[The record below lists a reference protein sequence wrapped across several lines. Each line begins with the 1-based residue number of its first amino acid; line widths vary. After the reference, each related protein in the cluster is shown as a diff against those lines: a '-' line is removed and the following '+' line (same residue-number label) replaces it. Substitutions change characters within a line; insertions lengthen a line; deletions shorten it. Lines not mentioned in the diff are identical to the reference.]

1 MCGIEEEED
10 ACVEGGEGG
19 RMRGRRRRTHGMRG
33 RRRRTNAWKEEE
45 EALGLFIRMIIEVW
59 GMEVLVEEPHG
70 AWLKV
75 VEGNLY
81 FA

>member
-1 MCGIEEEED
+1 
-10 ACVEGGEGG
+10 
-19 RMRGRRRRTHGMRG
+19 MRGRRRRRTHSWKEEEKDAWH
-33 RRRRTNAWKEEE
+33 AWKEEE
-45 EALGLFIRMIIEVW
+45 EALGLFIRIIIEVW